1 MKRRRRFAEGDL
13 VEEEGLGVFNP
24 DSASYAR
31 RAPQNRTIDD
41 MSFSEAFRLKRKE
54 LGEGKVFTW
63 RGEKYTTSTKKP
75 TTEAELPKPKPVA
88 KPAVKPA
95 AKPAVKPATKPTP
108 KADLKAVTKPL
119 TPKQEESFG
128 RRLFE
133 GSLSLAERGMRAAG
147 VPAQQRTF
155 LTTLAGSKRPI
166 TEKNFTEEELAQLK
180 SAADKAKKAGRS
192 YITYDDY
199 PNELLINKVEQFSK
213 EQAMPQT
220 VGRANLRE
228 EKGRTKVSDIYDF
241 YNSVR
246 APEVKRYQDIRK
258 KEGKSGV
265 AKAVA
270 EEAYE
275 DYKKVREKEGIKE
288 GLKAALN
295 KLPSRIGNAFIGED
309 GREVE
314 IVMRRGGRVKEER
327 VRGYGIAQRGRGR
340 GRFVR

>member
-13 VEEEGLGVFNP
+13 VEEEGLGVFSP

-54 LGEGKVFTW
+54 LGEGKTFTW
-63 RGEKYTTSTKKP
+63 RGEKYTTSTKKSK
-75 TTEAELPKPKPVA
+75 TEAELPKPKPAAKPVA
-88 KPAVKPA
+88 KPA
-95 AKPAVKPATKPTP
+95 P
-108 KADLKAVTKPL
+108 KAEVKAVTKPL
-119 TPKQEESFG
+119 SPKQEESFG
-128 RRLFE
+128 RRLGE
-133 GSLSLAERGMRAAG
+133 GALSLVERGMRAAG

-180 SAADKAKKAGRS
+180 SAADKAKKAGRN

-246 APEVKRYQDIRK
+246 APEVKRYKDIEK

-270 EEAYE
+270 KEAIE

-309 GREVE
+309 GRPVE
-314 IVMRRGGRVKEER
+314 IAMRRGGRVKEER
-327 VRGYGIAQRGRGR
+327 VRGYGIAQKGRGR

>member
-54 LGEGKVFTW
+54 LGEGKTFTW

-75 TTEAELPKPKPVA
+75 KTEAELPKPKPVT
-88 KPAVKPA
+88 KPA
-95 AKPAVKPATKPTP
+95 AKPVAKPAP
-108 KADLKAVTKPL
+108 KAVTKPL

-309 GREVE
+309 GRPVE
-314 IVMRRGGRVKEER
+314 IAMRRGGRVKEER
-327 VRGYGIAQRGRGR
+327 VRGYGIAQKGRGR

>member
-41 MSFSEAFRLKRKE
+41 LSFSEAFKLKRKE
-54 LGEGKVFTW
+54 LGEGKTFTW

-75 TTEAELPKPKPVA
+75 ATEAELPK
-88 KPAVKPA
+88 A
-95 AKPAVKPATKPTP
+95 APPTP
-108 KADLKAVTKPL
+108 KAKPTVKEVTKPL
-119 TPKQEESFG
+119 TTKQEESFG
-128 RRLFE
+128 RRIGE
-133 GSLSLAERGMRAAG
+133 GVLDLAERGMRAAG

-166 TEKNFTEEELAQLK
+166 TEKNFTQEELAQLK
-180 SAADKAKKAGRS
+180 SAADKAKKAGRN

-228 EKGRTKVSDIYDF
+228 EKGRTSVRDIYDF

-246 APEVKRYQDIRK
+246 APEVKRYKDIEK

-270 EEAYE
+270 KEALE
-275 DYKKVREKEGIKE
+275 DYKKGREKGGIRE
-288 GLKAALN
+288 GLSAAIN

-314 IVMRRGGRVKEER
+314 IRMRKGGAVKEK
-327 VRGYGIAQRGRGR
+327 VRGYGIAQKGRGR

>member
-13 VEEEGLGVFNP
+13 VEEEGLGVFSP

-54 LGEGKVFTW
+54 LGEGKTFTW

-75 TTEAELPKPKPVA
+75 KTEAELPKPKPA
-88 KPAVKPA
+88 AKPA
-95 AKPAVKPATKPTP
+95 AKPVAKPAP
-108 KADLKAVTKPL
+108 KAVTKPL

-246 APEVKRYQDIRK
+246 APEVKRYKDIEK

-309 GREVE
+309 GRPVE
-314 IVMRRGGRVKEER
+314 IAMRRGGRVKEER
-327 VRGYGIAQRGRGR
+327 VRGYGIAQKGRGR